1 MAMATHPNC
10 NTVEL
15 NSDVVGMEDSN
26 GTAVVA
32 KALATN
38 LLIALLKAGAG
49 WVTGSASL
57 LSEAAHSVV
66 DSSTEVILLGG
77 SWHAQRW
84 NNARYFWGL
93 VASINMFMVGGLYAI
108 YEGYQAIIEP
118 AKTGTALWLGLVVLT
133 VSFGLECTSWV
144 RAVRS
149 LAAEKNDLSWWR
161 LLRTTRNTDT
171 KAVLV
176 EDSADLL
183 GCMLA
188 AVGIVIRVAT
198 GSAVGDGVASVL
210 IGCMLIGMAYEL
222 GAQNFKLLVT
232 EEVTA

>member
-1 MAMATHPNC
+1 MSC
-10 NTVEL
+10 NTVGL
-15 NSDVVGMEDSN
+15 TNDLVGMEDSN

-49 WVTGSASL
+49 WLTGSASL
-57 LSEAAHSVV
+57 LSEAAHSIV

-93 VASINMFMVGGLYAI
+93 VASINMFAIGGLFSI
-108 YEGYQAIIEP
+108 YEGYQAITEP
-118 AKTGTALWLGLVVLT
+118 AKADTALWLGLAVLT

-144 RAVRS
+144 RAVRT
-149 LAAEKNDLSWWR
+149 LATQKNDLSWWR
-161 LLRTTRNTDT
+161 LLRTTRSTDV

-176 EDSADLL
+176 EDSADLTGCALAGL
-183 GCMLA
+183 GLSLR
-188 AVGIVIRVAT
+188 GLT
-198 GSAVGDGVASVL
+198 GSAVWDGIASVL

-232 EEVTA
+232 KEVTA

>member
-1 MAMATHPNC
+1 MSC
-10 NTVEL
+10 NAVEL
-15 NSDVVGMEDSN
+15 NSDVLSMEDNN

-49 WVTGSASL
+49 WLTASASL

-93 VASINMFMVGGLYAI
+93 VASINMFAIGGLYAI
-108 YEGYQAIIEP
+108 YEGYQAIVEP
-118 AKTGTALWLGLVVLT
+118 AKGGTALWLGMAVLVA
-133 VSFGLECTSWV
+133 SFGLEYTSWV
-144 RAVRS
+144 RAVRM
-149 LAAEKNDLSWWR
+149 LVAEKNDLSWWK
-161 LLRTTRNTDT
+161 LLRTTRSTDI

-176 EDSADLL
+176 EDSADLTGCALAGL
-183 GCMLA
+183 GLSLR
-188 AVGIVIRVAT
+188 GLT
-198 GSAVGDGVASVL
+198 GSAVWDGLASIL

-222 GAQNFKLLVT
+222 GAQNFKLLVMK
-232 EEVTA
+232 EATA

>member
-1 MAMATHPNC
+1 MSC

-15 NSDVVGMEDSN
+15 NNDILSMEDSN
-26 GTAVVA
+26 VVA

-84 NNARYFWGL
+84 NSARYFWGL
-93 VASINMFMVGGLYAI
+93 VASINMFATGGLYSI
-108 YEGYQAIIEP
+108 YEGYQAATEP
-118 AKTGTALWLGLVVLT
+118 AKAGTALWMGLIVLT

-144 RAVRS
+144 RAVRT
-149 LAAEKNDLSWWR
+149 LAAERGGQSWYR
-161 LLRTTRNTDT
+161 LLRTTRSTDI

-176 EDSADLL
+176 EDSADLTGCVLAGL
-183 GCMLA
+183 GLSLR
-188 AVGIVIRVAT
+188 GLT
-198 GSAVGDGVASVL
+198 GSAVWDGIASIL

-232 EEVTA
+232 KEVTA